1 MMNIT
6 SSKRNY
12 KKSFKY
18 LSRGGEDMDIFLVA
32 VRIFL
37 AAFLGAIIGIERE
50 IKNRVA
56 GLRTHIIVSV
66 GACLIMLIGI
76 EGIGEISNNI
86 GRDTARMAAQVV
98 SGIGFLG
105 AGTILQTKD
114 GVSGLTTA
122 ATLWLS
128 AAIGLAVGVGFY
140 EGALIATIICLVTL
154 VSLRGVSDF
163 VNDMIT
169 KSYIMVF
176 DTDNFNEESFLAFAA
191 KEGVEVRTLDII
203 DDAIDHKSMIES
215 TLSFHRNYNIGKF
228 FKKLK
233 SDYQL
238 NSVKLSKQKDKD

>member
-1 MMNIT
+1 
-6 SSKRNY
+6 
-12 KKSFKY
+12 
-18 LSRGGEDMDIFLVA
+18 MDIFLVT

-50 IKNRVA
+50 IKNRAA
-56 GLRTHIIVSV
+56 GFRTHIIVSV

-76 EGIGEISNNI
+76 EGIGKISNNI

-128 AAIGLAVGVGFY
+128 AAIGLAVGIGFY

-154 VSLRGVSDF
+154 VSLSGVSDF
-163 VNDMIT
+163 INDMTT

-176 DTDNFNEESFLAFAA
+176 DTDNFNEESFLDFAS
-191 KEGVEVRTLDII
+191 KEGVEVRKLDIVDEDI
-203 DDAIDHKSMIES
+203 DDKSMIYA
-215 TLSFHRNYNIGKF
+215 TLSFHRNYNMGKF
-228 FKKLK
+228 FKKLN
-233 SDYQL
+233 SDYHL
-238 NSVKLSKQKDKD
+238 SSVKLNKEKDKDWLLLYPYRNYGE

>member
-1 MMNIT
+1 
-6 SSKRNY
+6 
-12 KKSFKY
+12 
-18 LSRGGEDMDIFLVA
+18 MDIFLVA
-32 VRIFL
+32 VRIIL

-50 IKNRVA
+50 IKNRAA
-56 GLRTHIIVSV
+56 GLRTHIIVSI

-176 DTDNFNEESFLAFAA
+176 DTENFNEESFLAFAA

-233 SDYQL
+233 SDYQMS
-238 NSVKLSKQKDKD
+238 SVKLSKEKDKD

>member
-1 MMNIT
+1 
-6 SSKRNY
+6 
-12 KKSFKY
+12 
-18 LSRGGEDMDIFLVA
+18 MDIFLVA
-32 VRIFL
+32 VRIIL

-50 IKNRVA
+50 IKNRAA
-56 GLRTHIIVSV
+56 GFRTHIIVSV

-128 AAIGLAVGVGFY
+128 AAIGLAVGIGFY

-154 VSLRGVSDF
+154 VSLSGVSDF
-163 VNDMIT
+163 INDMTT

-176 DTDNFNEESFLAFAA
+176 DTDNFNEESFLDFAS
-191 KEGVEVRTLDII
+191 KEGVEVRKLDILDEEI
-203 DDAIDHKSMIES
+203 EDKAMIKS
-215 TLSFHRNYNIGKF
+215 TLSFHKHYNIGKF
-228 FKKLK
+228 FKRLK
-233 SDYQL
+233 SDYHL
-238 NSVKLSKQKDKD
+238 ESVKLNEEEWSDFAKSQKNYEY